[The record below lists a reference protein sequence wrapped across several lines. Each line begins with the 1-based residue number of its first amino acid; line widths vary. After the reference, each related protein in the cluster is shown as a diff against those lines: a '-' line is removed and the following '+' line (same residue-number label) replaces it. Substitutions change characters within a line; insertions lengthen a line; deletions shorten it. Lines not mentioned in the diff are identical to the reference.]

1 MKIFPFF
8 LDFVSENGYVKR
20 TFLAIIVCWYHVC
33 LMMFNLRVTFG
44 EVVDLSWLEN
54 RRKAEGEKSEKEF
67 AFVSTRLV

>member
-20 TFLAIIVCWYHVC
+20 TFLAIIVWWIG
-33 LMMFNLRVTFG
+33 MFNLRATFG

>member
-1 MKIFPFF
+1 MEIFTFF

-20 TFLAIIVCWYHVC
+20 TFLAIIVWWIGI
-33 LMMFNLRVTFG
+33 FNLRATFG

>member
-1 MKIFPFF
+1 MKIFTFF

-20 TFLAIIVCWYHVC
+20 TFLAIIVWWIG
-33 LMMFNLRVTFG
+33 MFNLRATFG

>member
-1 MKIFPFF
+1 MKIFTFF

-20 TFLAIIVCWYHVC
+20 TFLAIIVWWIGI
-33 LMMFNLRVTFG
+33 FNLRATFG
-44 EVVDLSWLEN
+44 EIVDLSWLEN

>member
-1 MKIFPFF
+1 MKIFTFF

-20 TFLAIIVCWYHVC
+20 TFLAIIVWWIGI
-33 LMMFNLRVTFG
+33 FNLRATFG